1 MYTFVPNKP
10 FDSLLEIS
18 SKNHIFL
25 KTFKSE
31 FQEIKVWLADQNT
44 QALEI
49 EDEINLTL
57 IIK

>member
-1 MYTFVPNKP
+1 M
-10 FDSLLEIS
+10 
-18 SKNHIFL
+18 FL